1 MNVRSMSN
9 ILPKVINSIKT
20 KMIKKYGIKKNLI
33 LIKLKSHKQLI
44 KYKKKEICKEKD
56 NMMFKLLA
64 YSEFSSNL

>member
-1 MNVRSMSN
+1 MSN

-56 NMMFKLLA
+56 NIMFKLLT